1 VDTRA
6 RGYLKPRVTVKTA
19 KAVKHAAFYP
29 PTRRPKRD
37 YPLLMATKVKA
48 KKAPKKST
56 TVRSRRGRAT
66 SSRVSSKNQITI
78 PVEVLREMSLKPGDR
93 VEFHLD
99 KNNRLVIT
107 PIDSEWL
114 KTLDEVLG
122 SMTGMWDGFD
132 LRKER
137 EEWDSKYS

>member
-1 VDTRA
+1 
-6 RGYLKPRVTVKTA
+6 
-19 KAVKHAAFYP
+19 
-29 PTRRPKRD
+29 
-37 YPLLMATKVKA
+37 MANKVKA

-56 TVRSRRGRAT
+56 TVRPRRGRAT